1 MRAGLPTRAAE
12 SGEIS
17 MSRHHTKPTVAPP
30 SQIFPSDPDKVAS
43 DATLDE
49 THVLL
54 CDWHGVV
61 VWKSG
66 TGDRVQIGDHP
77 WKHASK
83 KSCDLLKAAIASVA
97 TLRENSTLE
106 VENERGEH
114 FRLRMWPLHEPDV
127 AICILALHIPSE
139 LASLTERERDC
150 LRCLAQGKSTRD
162 VSKELGIGLTT
173 VHTHLRRSREK
184 LGLATAEALIG
195 FAARYFYSPAPP
207 ASEKTPAS
215 RKRSG

>member
-1 MRAGLPTRAAE
+1 MRA
-12 SGEIS
+12 
-17 MSRHHTKPTVAPP
+17 HHTKPAVDPP
-30 SQIFPSDPDKVAS
+30 SQILPSEPAKVAW
-43 DATLDE
+43 DTTLGE

-66 TGDRVQIGDHP
+66 AGGRIQGGEP
-77 WKHASK
+77 LWKHARK
-83 KSCDLLKAAIASVA
+83 RSCDSLKMAIAGVA
-97 TLRENSTLE
+97 TLRENCTLE
-106 VENERGEH
+106 VENDRNEL

-127 AICILALHIPSE
+127 AICILAMRIPSE
-139 LASLTERERDC
+139 IVSLTERERAC

-162 VSKELGIGLTT
+162 IAKELDIGLTT

-184 LGLATAEALIG
+184 LNLLTVEALIG
-195 FAARYFYSPAPP
+195 FAARYFYVPAPAALEKP
-207 ASEKTPAS
+207 AST